1 MGGIEARMSLS
12 DVKLLSSMARS
23 MHRAVRATRAATAIK
38 ALRHSHRQEMLAF
51 ARARRDRNPLT
62 VEGYAFANPAHAVAV
77 TGPHAEPPVQ
87 VSMLQAGAGL
97 PDLRLRL
104 VSNALGVPL
113 FHLDV
118 RQLQAAL
125 RHEAGRYL
133 DATVSATVGAG
144 YFNQASRPALYRR
157 EPVIEEVPLAVAVH
171 RDEGGGDAAGKEG
184 ATGATAAEGG
194 GDGGAGGGGW
204 GQGGEKKKR
213 GVMEA
218 QLSLPEVMD
227 VNVTH
232 AMVSAVRRK
241 ALALSK
247 DRVTTGARIRQPF
260 RMRNR
265 CGEAL
270 ALTVRRSGGMTTTAA
285 AAKEE
290 LRFTL
295 ADGGEDTV
303 DFGSLPAE
311 QQPPAAGGGDVSQPG
326 TPARS
331 RSRATTASPS
341 SLQQVQAPCWEP
353 IASSGMSERRHS
365 LMVAM
370 RHRGCLYV
378 SSHGCPV
385 DTAGAHSMRMRR
397 MDGSTPRARS
407 TFEAGRGGGS
417 GGGGGRDK
425 SPAAVLFLVA
435 EVSVDDDGTRVL
447 TVRTRVSIENSCG
460 VSVRLSLGRPGG
472 ARVERDLDAGATA
485 HVPLSLLEPDL
496 EIHARP
502 TASAGAPSDWA
513 TLVKSLAGAE
523 KTAYA
528 APKVKSA
535 PTSAGGGGRAGV
547 QGSGGGGGGDGGEYK
562 VFAASSA
569 PAPGASRGVRGFAGA
584 GALGTGTGSGKGSSM
599 VAPSS
604 WQVEPVFLWVLAD
617 VSANHDAPVSSVAG
631 GGSVESGDH
640 SAAVMMAEAL
650 RKSSASSSFSSRLR
664 QSSSTSLAGYGAALP
679 GSTTASPHHARVGN
693 GVVDV
698 SGTSD
703 GDESSSSLEGDG
715 SGMAPPTP
723 VFEKSALQPWH
734 PLGAPTA
741 RSSPVPD
748 TPSPRRRGGDDLVL
762 SDDGDTFSDDDDDDD
777 EDEEEK
783 GFHQARQGSVPATAE
798 AAVQSSSGGGATA
811 EEAEKRRKRAVALKE
826 IISVGGHSPVRR
838 LASKGT
844 AGTSL
849 ASHFQGGWS
858 DSGQSG
864 GPEASSSAPAGAGAV
879 RAKTFGLKREIRGT
893 KLENVFKE
901 MKEETNGGEGGSGK
915 SPVPTPPSSAPPAE
929 NPPAV
934 SLRLRAPLVL
944 HNLLCAPMLYRVVN
958 RQGLLSAEGVL
969 PVGASVALHRVDLCQ
984 KQYASF
990 LLVNYPWSDFI
1001 KVHSPTSAHPLRE
1014 KVRTVEVRGVKVS
1027 VPGEES
1033 SAGSSSSSSS
1043 SSKKGR
1049 ELPGLHLHVALQAR
1063 HNLSVFCR
1071 LWLVNRTEM
1080 VLQHRDSSLAGGID
1094 STFMGDRMPQIT
1106 QPGRQETTGAEGGGG
1121 GVGVVDY
1128 RLHRSESVGTGAL
1141 TPTKGGDGARGGGVT
1156 PPPRSL
1162 ARVAT
1167 DSFPLRGGIA
1177 GSGGGKNTAP
1187 SFPTP
1192 SYASLASPKRPSQ
1205 LGKGPPVGGVG
1216 FSGRGAGGGG
1226 GKASPSKERG
1236 PSPGGVGFLGGR
1248 GVRIALTVALP
1259 CCHLDEVDV
1268 EVPASETAEGLLLA
1282 VAAEARLGPID
1293 PGEYFLCPLQAP
1305 IEDDA
1310 LALSEIMTW
1319 EMDKRSLVDGQL
1331 RALKQS
1337 FGVSSGVSRAS
1348 AGYARWDR
1356 LGFVF
1361 DDYRPVHPSTL
1372 VSNLGTPWL
1381 RMCHR
1386 AELAAAAQ
1394 ASQWLGAALPPGTG
1408 LDALAG
1414 SRPSASSR
1422 PAGGRPP
1429 ARATAAAGT
1438 VGDKTP
1444 SATAGFFAAIQSVSS
1459 SGGSTA
1465 VGPGAAARAAAT
1477 GPKGCS
1483 ARLSETVKGV
1493 ATLAEWGPAVM
1504 FGPVESLDK
1513 MKLCSRVQDSE
1524 WCSSVDVAGLK
1535 TAAGGTACISVEQ
1548 EKPSSHREAS
1558 PRTRYDIGIQVG
1570 PGEGD
1575 FRRTMVLTLLPR
1587 YVLINALPRTLEF
1600 TQASCGGRWRGVLP
1614 PGARRAFHWP
1624 FAKDRRALNVRFLS
1638 ESDNDDEWIWSGDLK
1653 LDTVGEVAVKLRA
1666 ATGGGGGGGPGKEY
1680 ITRVKLAL
1688 VGASVTAVFERQD
1701 LRWPPYRV
1709 DNLTSLGIRY
1719 RQALSSSDAS
1729 RVPAAAE
1736 WGAGSSGGRRKG
1748 ELPWDGLGP
1757 QAAAPFTWDQPIGE
1771 SRVLTVGFAQA
1782 GKWEERE
1789 YRLDELEKHKRV
1801 SLTRTL
1807 PSLENPRLR
1816 GEMLQRQTG
1825 TLTDVWRRRWAV
1837 LKGPVLFLFKDKGC
1851 VHLRGAIYLGA
1862 TRSTGD
1868 QGGGGARGGAAGPQ
1882 RAQIGQKA
1890 GGRHKGDILD
1900 KMGNMMDDAVGLLVG
1915 PEFVSSGGGEAGV
1928 VGGMGMAGI
1937 SATAV
1942 TVAAAAAA
1950 AAAKVTA
1957 TFPGSGEGS
1966 PSAAA
1971 AGGGDHVRSGAAAAV
1986 SAMRA
1991 DEALALG
1998 GMMWKHMSRSESPQ
2012 ATWGL
2017 DGGVRR
2023 ASLSQSLHWV
2033 EEGGATACVPGRG
2046 LPRVPSG
2053 LGAAGGRPSTGDP
2066 QQPGGGSVSEGGDGT
2081 RNTAGRRFSGT
2092 TSAFRQG
2099 MTLAEWSTML
2109 TEMGGSGHS
2118 SETPAGVSYPEAEWM
2133 CRQLVELGL
2142 LVPLPSTRQ
2151 SRQHAGTAASV
2162 AGVPGTPRHGRTSG
2176 GTSRYSGTQDEKML
2190 SAVAAAAA
2198 AAGAGVL
2205 PKDSP
2210 FPTPSSPKFGLH
2222 PTSESEEGGERD
2234 NGVEAGRSGQERG
2247 GLGRMGSG
2255 LRRPESQ
2262 QMRNMSSTDPPP
2274 GAAGRR
2280 YLLRDPG
2287 RDVDL
2292 DPDGT
2297 GMVRVLSAA
2306 GGKHDL
2312 RCDSAPAALR
2322 WIEAMRDAVDADC
2335 VEALKK
2341 SGRATPAGTGTAVAA
2356 AAASAEAAE
2365 RSSSA
2370 GTGGGGDVSA
2380 PRLEGGE
2387 AIMSRLRAKVYV
2399 NVRVRADGPTKVLEL
2414 VEEAGEEVE
2423 DDDGAVAAALGK
2435 TGRESSGGGPESEGA
2450 GTLAAAAAAADAS
2463 SVTSVYML
2471 QMAGIG
2477 VSLVDDRPLELLYF
2491 LACGIKADI
2500 TATAR

>member
-1 MGGIEARMSLS
+1 
-12 DVKLLSSMARS
+12 
-23 MHRAVRATRAATAIK
+23 
-38 ALRHSHRQEMLAF
+38 
-51 ARARRDRNPLT
+51 
-62 VEGYAFANPAHAVAV
+62 
-77 TGPHAEPPVQ
+77 
-87 VSMLQAGAGL
+87 
-97 PDLRLRL
+97 
-104 VSNALGVPL
+104 
-113 FHLDV
+113 
-118 RQLQAAL
+118 
-125 RHEAGRYL
+125 
-133 DATVSATVGAG
+133 
-144 YFNQASRPALYRR
+144 
-157 EPVIEEVPLAVAVH
+157 
-171 RDEGGGDAAGKEG
+171 
-184 ATGATAAEGG
+184 
-194 GDGGAGGGGW
+194 
-204 GQGGEKKKR
+204 
-213 GVMEA
+213 
-218 QLSLPEVMD
+218 
-227 VNVTH
+227 
-232 AMVSAVRRK
+232 
-241 ALALSK
+241 
-247 DRVTTGARIRQPF
+247 
-260 RMRNR
+260 
-265 CGEAL
+265 
-270 ALTVRRSGGMTTTAA
+270 
-285 AAKEE
+285 
-290 LRFTL
+290 
-295 ADGGEDTV
+295 
-303 DFGSLPAE
+303 
-311 QQPPAAGGGDVSQPG
+311 
-326 TPARS
+326 
-331 RSRATTASPS
+331 
-341 SLQQVQAPCWEP
+341 
-353 IASSGMSERRHS
+353 
-365 LMVAM
+365 
-370 RHRGCLYV
+370 
-378 SSHGCPV
+378 
-385 DTAGAHSMRMRR
+385 
-397 MDGSTPRARS
+397 
-407 TFEAGRGGGS
+407 
-417 GGGGGRDK
+417 
-425 SPAAVLFLVA
+425 
-435 EVSVDDDGTRVL
+435 
-447 TVRTRVSIENSCG
+447 
-460 VSVRLSLGRPGG
+460 
-472 ARVERDLDAGATA
+472 
-485 HVPLSLLEPDL
+485 
-496 EIHARP
+496 
-502 TASAGAPSDWA
+502 
-513 TLVKSLAGAE
+513 
-523 KTAYA
+523 
-528 APKVKSA
+528 
-535 PTSAGGGGRAGV
+535 
-547 QGSGGGGGGDGGEYK
+547 
-562 VFAASSA
+562 
-569 PAPGASRGVRGFAGA
+569 
-584 GALGTGTGSGKGSSM
+584 
-599 VAPSS
+599 
-604 WQVEPVFLWVLAD
+604 
-617 VSANHDAPVSSVAG
+617 
-631 GGSVESGDH
+631 
-640 SAAVMMAEAL
+640 
-650 RKSSASSSFSSRLR
+650 
-664 QSSSTSLAGYGAALP
+664 
-679 GSTTASPHHARVGN
+679 
-693 GVVDV
+693 
-698 SGTSD
+698 
-703 GDESSSSLEGDG
+703 
-715 SGMAPPTP
+715 
-723 VFEKSALQPWH
+723 
-734 PLGAPTA
+734 
-741 RSSPVPD
+741 
-748 TPSPRRRGGDDLVL
+748 
-762 SDDGDTFSDDDDDDD
+762 
-777 EDEEEK
+777 
-783 GFHQARQGSVPATAE
+783 
-798 AAVQSSSGGGATA
+798 
-811 EEAEKRRKRAVALKE
+811 
-826 IISVGGHSPVRR
+826 
-838 LASKGT
+838 
-844 AGTSL
+844 
-849 ASHFQGGWS
+849 
-858 DSGQSG
+858 
-864 GPEASSSAPAGAGAV
+864 
-879 RAKTFGLKREIRGT
+879 
-893 KLENVFKE
+893 
-901 MKEETNGGEGGSGK
+901 
-915 SPVPTPPSSAPPAE
+915 
-929 NPPAV
+929 
-934 SLRLRAPLVL
+934 
-944 HNLLCAPMLYRVVN
+944 
-958 RQGLLSAEGVL
+958 
-969 PVGASVALHRVDLCQ
+969 RVDLCQ

-1121 GVGVVDY
+1121 GVGVVNY
-1128 RLHRSESVGTGAL
+1128 RLHRSASVGTGAL
-1141 TPTKGGDGARGGGVT
+1141 TPTKGGDGARGGRVT

-1162 ARVAT
+1162 AI
-1167 DSFPLRGGIA
+1167 RGGNA
-1177 GSGGGKNTAP
+1177 GSGGGKNAAP
-1187 SFPTP
+1187 SSPTP
-1192 SYASLASPKRPSQ
+1192 SYASLASPTRPSQ

-1394 ASQWLGAALPPGTG
+1394 ASQWLGAALPPGNG

-1414 SRPSASSR
+1414 SRPSASFR

-1465 VGPGAAARAAAT
+1465 VGSGAAARAAAT

-2247 GLGRMGSG
+2247 GLGKMGSG
-2255 LRRPESQ
+2255 LRRSESQ

>member
-1 MGGIEARMSLS
+1 
-12 DVKLLSSMARS
+12 
-23 MHRAVRATRAATAIK
+23 
-38 ALRHSHRQEMLAF
+38 
-51 ARARRDRNPLT
+51 
-62 VEGYAFANPAHAVAV
+62 
-77 TGPHAEPPVQ
+77 
-87 VSMLQAGAGL
+87 
-97 PDLRLRL
+97 
-104 VSNALGVPL
+104 
-113 FHLDV
+113 
-118 RQLQAAL
+118 
-125 RHEAGRYL
+125 
-133 DATVSATVGAG
+133 
-144 YFNQASRPALYRR
+144 
-157 EPVIEEVPLAVAVH
+157 
-171 RDEGGGDAAGKEG
+171 
-184 ATGATAAEGG
+184 
-194 GDGGAGGGGW
+194 
-204 GQGGEKKKR
+204 
-213 GVMEA
+213 
-218 QLSLPEVMD
+218 
-227 VNVTH
+227 
-232 AMVSAVRRK
+232 
-241 ALALSK
+241 
-247 DRVTTGARIRQPF
+247 
-260 RMRNR
+260 
-265 CGEAL
+265 
-270 ALTVRRSGGMTTTAA
+270 
-285 AAKEE
+285 
-290 LRFTL
+290 
-295 ADGGEDTV
+295 
-303 DFGSLPAE
+303 
-311 QQPPAAGGGDVSQPG
+311 
-326 TPARS
+326 
-331 RSRATTASPS
+331 
-341 SLQQVQAPCWEP
+341 
-353 IASSGMSERRHS
+353 
-365 LMVAM
+365 
-370 RHRGCLYV
+370 
-378 SSHGCPV
+378 
-385 DTAGAHSMRMRR
+385 
-397 MDGSTPRARS
+397 
-407 TFEAGRGGGS
+407 
-417 GGGGGRDK
+417 
-425 SPAAVLFLVA
+425 
-435 EVSVDDDGTRVL
+435 
-447 TVRTRVSIENSCG
+447 
-460 VSVRLSLGRPGG
+460 
-472 ARVERDLDAGATA
+472 
-485 HVPLSLLEPDL
+485 
-496 EIHARP
+496 
-502 TASAGAPSDWA
+502 
-513 TLVKSLAGAE
+513 
-523 KTAYA
+523 
-528 APKVKSA
+528 
-535 PTSAGGGGRAGV
+535 
-547 QGSGGGGGGDGGEYK
+547 
-562 VFAASSA
+562 
-569 PAPGASRGVRGFAGA
+569 
-584 GALGTGTGSGKGSSM
+584 
-599 VAPSS
+599 
-604 WQVEPVFLWVLAD
+604 
-617 VSANHDAPVSSVAG
+617 
-631 GGSVESGDH
+631 
-640 SAAVMMAEAL
+640 
-650 RKSSASSSFSSRLR
+650 
-664 QSSSTSLAGYGAALP
+664 
-679 GSTTASPHHARVGN
+679 
-693 GVVDV
+693 
-698 SGTSD
+698 
-703 GDESSSSLEGDG
+703 
-715 SGMAPPTP
+715 
-723 VFEKSALQPWH
+723 
-734 PLGAPTA
+734 
-741 RSSPVPD
+741 
-748 TPSPRRRGGDDLVL
+748 
-762 SDDGDTFSDDDDDDD
+762 
-777 EDEEEK
+777 
-783 GFHQARQGSVPATAE
+783 
-798 AAVQSSSGGGATA
+798 
-811 EEAEKRRKRAVALKE
+811 
-826 IISVGGHSPVRR
+826 
-838 LASKGT
+838 
-844 AGTSL
+844 
-849 ASHFQGGWS
+849 
-858 DSGQSG
+858 
-864 GPEASSSAPAGAGAV
+864 
-879 RAKTFGLKREIRGT
+879 
-893 KLENVFKE
+893 
-901 MKEETNGGEGGSGK
+901 MKEETDGGEGGSGK
-915 SPVPTPPSSAPPAE
+915 SPVPTPPYSAPPAE

-1001 KVHSPTSAHPLRE
+1001 K
-1014 KVRTVEVRGVKVS
+1014 
-1027 VPGEES
+1027 
-1033 SAGSSSSSSS
+1033 
-1043 SSKKGR
+1043 GR
-1049 ELPGLHLHVALQAR
+1049 D
-1063 HNLSVFCR
+1063 LSVFCR

-1128 RLHRSESVGTGAL
+1128 SASVGTREL

-1162 ARVAT
+1162 ARAAT
-1167 DSFPLRGGIA
+1167 DSFALRGGNA

-1187 SFPTP
+1187 SSPTP
-1192 SYASLASPKRPSQ
+1192 SYASLASPTRPSQ

-1226 GKASPSKERG
+1226 GKASPPRKRG
-1236 PSPGGVGFLGGR
+1236 PSPGGVGFHGGR

-1293 PGEYFLCPLQAP
+1293 PAEYFLCPLQAP
-1305 IEDDA
+1305 SEDDA

-1356 LGFVF
+1356 LGFIF

-1394 ASQWLGAALPPGTG
+1394 ASQWVGAALPPGTG

-1422 PAGGRPP
+1422 PAGGRHS

-1465 VGPGAAARAAAT
+1465 VGSRAAARAAAT

-1493 ATLAEWGPAVM
+1493 ATLAEWGPAIM

-1666 ATGGGGGGGPGKEY
+1666 ATSGGGDGPGKEY

-1736 WGAGSSGGRRKG
+1736 GGAGSSEGRRKG

-1757 QAAAPFTWDQPIGE
+1757 QAASPFTWDQPVGE
-1771 SRVLTVGFAQA
+1771 SRVLTVGFEQA

-1862 TRSTGD
+1862 TRSTSD

-1890 GGRHKGDILD
+1890 GGRDKGDILD

-1957 TFPGSGEGS
+1957 TFPGSGEAS
-1966 PSAAA
+1966 ASAAA
-1971 AGGGDHVRSGAAAAV
+1971 AGGDDHVRSGAAAAV

-2023 ASLSQSLHWV
+2023 ASLSQSLHWA
-2033 EEGGATACVPGRG
+2033 EGGGAAAGVPGRG

-2066 QQPGGGSVSEGGDGT
+2066 QQPGGGGLSGGGDGT
-2081 RNTAGRRFSGT
+2081 RTTGGRRFSGT
-2092 TSAFRQG
+2092 TSALHQG

-2118 SETPAGVSYPEAEWM
+2118 NETPAGVSYSEAEWM

-2142 LVPLPSTRQ
+2142 LVPLPSMRP
-2151 SRQHAGTAASV
+2151 SRQHTGTAASA
-2162 AGVPGTPRHGRTSG
+2162 AGVPGTSRHGRTSG
-2176 GTSRYSGTQDEKML
+2176 GTSRYSSTQDGTML
-2190 SAVAAAAA
+2190 SAAAAAAAAA
-2198 AAGAGVL
+2198 AAGVL
-2205 PKDSP
+2205 PEDSP
-2210 FPTPSSPKFGLH
+2210 FPALSSPKSGLH
-2222 PTSESEEGGERD
+2222 PTSESEEGGERG
-2234 NGVEAGRSGQERG
+2234 NGVEAGRSGHERG
-2247 GLGRMGSG
+2247 ALGRTGSG
-2255 LRRPESQ
+2255 LRRSGSQ
-2262 QMRNMSSTDPPP
+2262 QMRNMLSTDPPP
-2274 GAAGRR
+2274 AAAGRR

-2306 GGKHDL
+2306 GAKHDL

-2341 SGRATPAGTGTAVAA
+2341 SGRATPAGTGTVVAA
-2356 AAASAEAAE
+2356 ATASAEAAE
-2365 RSSSA
+2365 KACSA
-2370 GTGGGGDVSA
+2370 ETGGGGDVSA

-2435 TGRESSGGGPESEGA
+2435 KGRESSGGGPESEGA
-2450 GTLAAAAAAADAS
+2450 GTLAAAAAAAADAS

>member
-1 MGGIEARMSLS
+1 
-12 DVKLLSSMARS
+12 
-23 MHRAVRATRAATAIK
+23 
-38 ALRHSHRQEMLAF
+38 
-51 ARARRDRNPLT
+51 
-62 VEGYAFANPAHAVAV
+62 
-77 TGPHAEPPVQ
+77 
-87 VSMLQAGAGL
+87 
-97 PDLRLRL
+97 
-104 VSNALGVPL
+104 
-113 FHLDV
+113 
-118 RQLQAAL
+118 
-125 RHEAGRYL
+125 
-133 DATVSATVGAG
+133 
-144 YFNQASRPALYRR
+144 
-157 EPVIEEVPLAVAVH
+157 
-171 RDEGGGDAAGKEG
+171 
-184 ATGATAAEGG
+184 
-194 GDGGAGGGGW
+194 
-204 GQGGEKKKR
+204 
-213 GVMEA
+213 
-218 QLSLPEVMD
+218 
-227 VNVTH
+227 
-232 AMVSAVRRK
+232 
-241 ALALSK
+241 
-247 DRVTTGARIRQPF
+247 
-260 RMRNR
+260 
-265 CGEAL
+265 
-270 ALTVRRSGGMTTTAA
+270 
-285 AAKEE
+285 
-290 LRFTL
+290 
-295 ADGGEDTV
+295 
-303 DFGSLPAE
+303 
-311 QQPPAAGGGDVSQPG
+311 
-326 TPARS
+326 
-331 RSRATTASPS
+331 
-341 SLQQVQAPCWEP
+341 
-353 IASSGMSERRHS
+353 
-365 LMVAM
+365 
-370 RHRGCLYV
+370 
-378 SSHGCPV
+378 
-385 DTAGAHSMRMRR
+385 
-397 MDGSTPRARS
+397 
-407 TFEAGRGGGS
+407 
-417 GGGGGRDK
+417 
-425 SPAAVLFLVA
+425 
-435 EVSVDDDGTRVL
+435 
-447 TVRTRVSIENSCG
+447 
-460 VSVRLSLGRPGG
+460 
-472 ARVERDLDAGATA
+472 
-485 HVPLSLLEPDL
+485 
-496 EIHARP
+496 
-502 TASAGAPSDWA
+502 
-513 TLVKSLAGAE
+513 
-523 KTAYA
+523 
-528 APKVKSA
+528 
-535 PTSAGGGGRAGV
+535 
-547 QGSGGGGGGDGGEYK
+547 
-562 VFAASSA
+562 
-569 PAPGASRGVRGFAGA
+569 
-584 GALGTGTGSGKGSSM
+584 
-599 VAPSS
+599 
-604 WQVEPVFLWVLAD
+604 WVLAD
-617 VSANHDAPVSSVAG
+617 VSANHDAPLSSVAG
-631 GGSVESGDH
+631 GGSVETGDH
-640 SAAVMMAEAL
+640 SAAAMMAEAL

-664 QSSSTSLAGYGAALP
+664 QSSSTSLTGYGAALP
-679 GSTTASPHHARVGN
+679 GSTTASPHHARAGS
-693 GVVDV
+693 GVVDI

-703 GDESSSSLEGDG
+703 GDESGSSLEGDG
-715 SGMAPPTP
+715 NGKGPPTP

-741 RSSPVPD
+741 GSTSVPG
-748 TPSPRRRGGDDLVL
+748 TPSPRRRGGDDLEL

-777 EDEEEK
+777 DDDEDGEED
-783 GFHQARQGSVPATAE
+783 FHQARQGSVPATA
-798 AAVQSSSGGGATA
+798 AKAVAQSSSEGAAATA

-844 AGTSL
+844 DGTNFK
-849 ASHFQGGWS
+849 SHFQGGWS
-858 DSGQSG
+858 DTGLSG

-901 MKEETNGGEGGSGK
+901 MKEETDGGEGGSGK
-915 SPVPTPPSSAPPAE
+915 SPAPTPHASAPHAE

-1033 SAGSSSSSSS
+1033 SSAASSSSSSS

-1063 HNLSVFCR
+1063 RYRHHLSVFCR

-1106 QPGRQETTGAEGGGG
+1106 QPGWQETTGTEGGAG
-1121 GVGVVDY
+1121 GVVVDY
-1128 RLHRSESVGTGAL
+1128 RLHRSASVGTGAL
-1141 TPTKGGDGARGGGVT
+1141 TPTKGGDGARGGGMT
-1156 PPPRSL
+1156 PPRSL
-1162 ARVAT
+1162 ARAAT
-1167 DSFPLRGGIA
+1167 DAALRRGN
-1177 GSGGGKNTAP
+1177 GKNTAP
-1187 SFPTP
+1187 SSPTP
-1192 SYASLASPKRPSQ
+1192 SYSSLASPTRPSQ
-1205 LGKGPPVGGVG
+1205 LGKGPPAGGVG
-1216 FSGRGAGGGG
+1216 FSGRGTVVGGAGGGGGGG
-1226 GKASPSKERG
+1226 GKASPPSKRS
-1236 PSPGGVGFLGGR
+1236 PSPGGVGFHGGR

-1259 CCHLDEVDV
+1259 CSHLDEVDV

-1293 PGEYFLCPLQAP
+1293 PAEYFLCPLQAP
-1305 IEDDA
+1305 SEDDA

-1394 ASQWLGAALPPGTG
+1394 SSQWLGAALPPGTG

-1422 PAGGRPP
+1422 PAGGRPSS
-1429 ARATAAAGT
+1429 RASSAAAGT
-1438 VGDKTP
+1438 AGGKTP

-1465 VGPGAAARAAAT
+1465 AGSAGAARAAAT

-1666 ATGGGGGGGPGKEY
+1666 ATGGGGPGKEY

-1736 WGAGSSGGRRKG
+1736 GGAGSSEGRRKG

-1757 QAAAPFTWDQPIGE
+1757 QAAAPFTWDQPVGE
-1771 SRVLTVGFAQA
+1771 SRVLTVGFEQA

-1882 RAQIGQKA
+1882 RAQIGQKT
-1890 GGRHKGDILD
+1890 GGRDKGDILD

-1957 TFPGSGEGS
+1957 TFPGSEGAS
-1966 PSAAA
+1966 ASAAA
-1971 AGGGDHVRSGAAAAV
+1971 AGGGDHVRSGATAAA
-1986 SAMRA
+1986 SSSMRA

-1998 GMMWKHMSRSESPQ
+1998 GMMWKHMTRMREGPQ

-2017 DGGVRR
+2017 GGGVRR
-2023 ASLSQSLHWV
+2023 ASLSQSLHWT
-2033 EEGGATACVPGRG
+2033 EDGGAAGSVPGHG

-2053 LGAAGGRPSTGDP
+2053 LGTTGGRPSAGDP
-2066 QQPGGGSVSEGGDGT
+2066 QQPGGGGVSGGRDGT
-2081 RNTAGRRFSGT
+2081 RTTAGRRFSGT
-2092 TSAFRQG
+2092 TAAFHQG
-2099 MTLAEWSTML
+2099 MTLAEWSMTL

-2118 SETPAGVSYPEAEWM
+2118 SETAAEVSYSEAEWM

-2142 LVPLPSTRQ
+2142 LVPLPSTLQ
-2151 SRQHAGTAASV
+2151 SRQHAGTAASA
-2162 AGVPGTPRHGRTSG
+2162 AGAPGTPRRGRTSG
-2176 GTSRYSGTQDEKML
+2176 GTSRYSGTQDGKML
-2190 SAVAAAAA
+2190 SAAAAAAAAA

-2205 PKDSP
+2205 PEDSP
-2210 FPTPSSPKFGLH
+2210 FPAPSSPKSGLR
-2222 PTSESEEGGERD
+2222 PTSESEEGGERG
-2234 NGVEAGRSGQERG
+2234 NGVEAGRSGHERG
-2247 GLGRMGSG
+2247 GLGRTGSG
-2255 LRRPESQ
+2255 LRRSGSQ
-2262 QMRNMSSTDPPP
+2262 QMQNMLSTDPAAAAAA
-2274 GAAGRR
+2274 AAGRS

-2306 GGKHDL
+2306 GAKHDL

-2341 SGRATPAGTGTAVAA
+2341 SGRATPAGTGTAAA
-2356 AAASAEAAE
+2356 AAAEAAE
-2365 RSSSA
+2365 RASSA
-2370 GTGGGGDVSA
+2370 GAGSGGDVSA

-2435 TGRESSGGGPESEGA
+2435 KGRESSGGGPESEGA
-2450 GTLAAAAAAADAS
+2450 GALAAAAAADAS